1 MTSDKN
7 RTLNRIAVAFVLIV
21 IVASMAIPMGTLGD
35 SNIRN
40 SWNFESSDVSDG
52 TPSAPQNL
60 ATSARDLNFEV
71 ALRWMEPS
79 DDGGSEITSYIIY
92 WGTESDDLPNVI
104 EFDEIERMFYKHE
117 GLQGGVTYHYRVS
130 AVNENG
136 EGEMSEEVSATATGI
151 ETDDN
156 NAGTETSLVNIE
168 LSVSPTV
175 GRPPLEVT
183 IYASAENEGDTES
196 SLDVIINNDVVHT
209 LVVPGGGS
217 ADYEFTHTFSYEGG
231 YNIQFGEERESVMV
245 SDEGFVDTG
254 QMASTYMIARL
265 LFGVMAIVILLSVYL
280 GRKKKKETEEE
291 EKPHYGDEKKL
302 YYRII
307 LVGLALIIAGAVIY
321 AGYHFLALSDT
332 YQIISIVCMAIGIFT
347 VVPGLAGYHEEKKLE
362 GKEKISVKNG
372 RYSVIIGIIGV
383 FLLRV
388 PLIPIIFGVIGIIL
402 GKKAMDEGDN
412 QYGLGGVILGCANII
427 ISLLLTYMF
436 M

>member
-1 MTSDKN
+1 MEMT
-7 RTLNRIAVAFVLIV
+7 R
-21 IVASMAIPMGTLGD
+21 G
-35 SNIRN
+35 
-40 SWNFESSDVSDG
+40 NFESSDVSDG

-60 ATSARDLNFEV
+60 VALARDRDYEV
-71 ALRWMEPS
+71 ALRWNEPS

-92 WGTESDDLPNVI
+92 WGIESGDLPNVI
-104 EFDEIERMFYKHE
+104 EFDDIERRIYEHE
-117 GLQGGVTYHYRVS
+117 GLQGGVTYYYRVS
-130 AVNENG
+130 TVNENG

-151 ETDDN
+151 EI
-156 NAGTETSLVNIE
+156 SPLVDLE

-183 IYASAENEGDTES
+183 IYVSAHNEGDTES
-196 SLDVIINNDVVHT
+196 SLDVVINNDVVHT
-209 LVVPGGGS
+209 LVVPGEGS

-307 LVGLALIIAGAVIY
+307 LVGLALMIAGAVIY
-321 AGYHFLALSDT
+321 AGYHFLSLSDT